1 MLKRLAMTRFGR
13 TKGPRPNMRR
23 HIPRAAASRGPV
35 ERVRQTIRAT
45 VRGVALLL
53 GVWVAVQFYGMA
65 GPVVAGWFEIREVRV
80 TGLRTVTR
88 DEVMDRLQLD
98 ARSTLLSISPNQ

>member
-13 TKGPRPNMRR
+13 TKGPRPNLRR
-23 HIPRAAASRGPV
+23 HIPRPGVSRGPV
-35 ERVRQTIRAT
+35 DRVRQTIRAALW
-45 VRGVALLL
+45 GAALLL
-53 GVWVAVQFYGMA
+53 GAWTAIQFYGMA

-98 ARSTLLSISPNQ
+98 AGATLLAPP